1 MLWSGW
7 AASVSVVLLATV
19 AVAAVPRARGI
30 GFFPELRYA
39 VVTPVCI
46 AVAIAAAF
54 LYRLLAPRP
63 NRRAILAVV
72 LFALAAAFLASFA
85 LAGPPGLAAA
95 GVPAVLVVAILSAVL
110 VPKFVE
116 RPRRSTIG
124 MIAIVLVGTLEVSG
138 VLAALM
144 SERGAPRA
152 RGRRAGS
159 ANG

>member
-46 AVAIAAAF
+46 AVAVAAAF

-72 LFALAAAFLASFA
+72 LFALAAAFLAGFA

-124 MIAIVLVGTLEVSG
+124 MIAIVLS
-138 VLAALM
+138 
-144 SERGAPRA
+144 APSKSLVFSLR
-152 RGRRAGS
+152 
-159 ANG
+159 